1 MPILLIPPASEPL
14 SLAEA
19 KAWLRLDSATEDDL
33 VAALIVSAR
42 MIVEATTRRMLL
54 TQSWRLV
61 YDCWPRSN
69 IVNIPLAPFRALTAM
84 RVYDQNNV
92 AQPVAATLATLDA
105 SPDRA
110 RLSFPGN
117 PPMPGRA
124 IAGIE
129 IDVVAGYGAL
139 PSSLPEPVRQAM
151 RMLVARWYENRG
163 DIEIDSGATR
173 LPASVSALLAPF
185 CRARLS

>member
-1 MPILLIPPASEPL
+1 MPILLTPPASEPL

-19 KAWLRLDSATEDDL
+19 KAWLRLDSSTEDDL
-33 VAALIVSAR
+33 VSALIVSAR

-61 YDCWPRSN
+61 LDAWPQSN
-69 IVNIPLAPFRALTAM
+69 IVKIPLAPFQSVAAM
-84 RVYDQNNV
+84 RVYDRNNV
-92 AQPVAATLATLDA
+92 AQPVAAALATIDA

-110 RLSFPGN
+110 RLYFSGN

-139 PSSLPEPVRQAM
+139 PSSLPEPIRQAM

-163 DIEIDSGATR
+163 DIEIDSGAMR
-173 LPASVSALLAPF
+173 LPASVAALLAPF
-185 CRARLS
+185 CRPRLS